1 MGAGVGGDVGDA
13 VGGGVCA
20 AVGAAVGGGV
30 GASVAPGGNS
40 VVSAAVGGG
49 VAGVVGG
56 VAGIV
61 DEQTAKNFAFARL
74 GVGVMVYAAP
84 FKAPSV
90 ASMVQEA
97 WPTQDAVA
105 ATGTDANSP
114 PGSSRNSSPP
124 QLPPTLPTAA
134 NTKHSML
141 PEPHVSVAV
150 VPSFWPAGYSVCAQT
165 MVRAEVSMLDGH
177 MYDIVFV
184 VVHVNAV
191 ELEGDPPPLADV
203 DAGVAGVE
211 EDEQPVE
218 GTAAHP
224 GGQSGFPLPKS
235 GGHVFPLLSLPSP
248 QVP

>member
-1 MGAGVGGDVGDA
+1 MQHYCSTLAPTQSRRATKNANGVHAQAAEVMPPDVAGVGD
-13 VGGGVCA
+13 
-20 AVGAAVGGGV
+20 GA
-30 GASVAPGGNS
+30 P
-40 VVSAAVGGG
+40 
-49 VAGVVGG
+49 
-56 VAGIV
+56 V
-61 DEQTAKNFAFARL
+61 DEHTARNFAFARL

-218 GTAAHP
+218 GTAVHP

-235 GGHVFPLLSLPSP
+235 GGHFFPLLSLPSP